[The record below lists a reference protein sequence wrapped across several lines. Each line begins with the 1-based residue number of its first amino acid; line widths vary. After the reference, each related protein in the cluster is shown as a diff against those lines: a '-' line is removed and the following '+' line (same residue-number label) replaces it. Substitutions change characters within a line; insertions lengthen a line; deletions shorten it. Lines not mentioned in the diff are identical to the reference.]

1 MIAPKPL
8 LALVL
13 LVAPAVLG
21 AQAARQS
28 QPATVTQMLGGT
40 KVTIAYNRPS
50 ARGRQLFGG
59 IVAWGRVW
67 DPGADEATTIAF
79 SGDVLVAGQ
88 PLAAGTYSLWAI
100 PQPDEWTVIFSRAAP
115 VFHVPYPGE
124 SHDALRVK
132 LKPERGPFVET
143 LAFYF
148 PVAIADRALLQLHWG
163 ETIVPIPIAVK

>member
-1 MIAPKPL
+1 MMPPHRL
-8 LALVL
+8 LALALCVAPCA
-13 LVAPAVLG
+13 LVAQAV
-21 AQAARQS
+21 RKS
-28 QPATVTQMLGGT
+28 QPATLTQMLGST

-50 ARGRQLFGG
+50 ARGRHLFGG

-67 DPGADEATTIAF
+67 DPGADAATTVGF
-79 SGDVLVAGQ
+79 SADVLVAGQ

-100 PQPDEWTVIFSRAAP
+100 PQPDEWTVIFSRAAS

-124 SHDALRVK
+124 AHDALRLK

-148 PVAIADRALLQLHWG
+148 PAVEADRALLYLHWG

>member
-1 MIAPKPL
+1 MAPQRL
-8 LALVL
+8 LALALV
-13 LVAPAVLG
+13 VAPSVLA

-40 KVTIAYNRPS
+40 KVTIVYNRPS

-59 IVAWGRVW
+59 VVAWGRVW

-79 SGDVLVAGQ
+79 SKDVLVAGQ

-100 PQPDEWTVIFSRAAP
+100 PQPDVWTVIFSRAAP

-124 SHDALRVK
+124 GHDALRLK

-148 PVAIADRALLQLHWG
+148 PAVEAERALLHLHWG